1 MKKYLLLIGLGVMG
15 FTGLAHADTV
25 YLKNGRAMEGVVKS
39 EDSQG
44 IELEISIG
52 TVKFQKSEISKI
64 EKSAAGDDAALRAQW
79 EKDKQATEE
88 RRQKIIEE
96 EEKKPKTVEFA
107 KDKQSIIVD
116 CLLDNK
122 VSARLV
128 LDTGATTVVLRNSV
142 AQRLLGMNSG
152 RFIPDMKVRLAD
164 GRIASAKFIVI
175 GSLKVQDAEA
185 KRVEACVL
193 TSDVG
198 GADMQDGLLGMSF
211 LKNFKFTIDQENKK
225 LILEKQ

>member
-1 MKKYLLLIGLGVMG
+1 MKKYFLLIGLGVMG
-15 FTGLAHADTV
+15 FVGLAHADMV
-25 YLKNGRAMEGVVKS
+25 YLKNGRAIEGVIKN

-52 TVKFQKSEISKI
+52 TVKFQKSEIARI
-64 EKSAAGDDAALRAQW
+64 EKSESQDAALRAQW
-79 EKDKQATEE
+79 EKDKQVSEE
-88 RRQKIIEE
+88 RRKKIIEE
-96 EEKKPKTVEFA
+96 EEKKPKSVEFD

-122 VSARLV
+122 VSAKLV

-142 AQRLLGMNSG
+142 AKQLLGMNSG
-152 RFIPDMKVRLAD
+152 RFIPDMQVRLAD

-175 GSLKVQDAEA
+175 GSLRVQDVEA

-198 GADMQDGLLGMSF
+198 GADMKDGLLGMSF
-211 LKNFKFTIDQENKK
+211 LKRFKFTIDQKEKK

>member
-1 MKKYLLLIGLGVMG
+1 MKKYFVLIGLGVMG
-15 FTGLAHADTV
+15 FAGLAHADTV
-25 YLKNGRAMEGVVKS
+25 YLKNGRAMEGVIKS

-52 TVKFQKSEISKI
+52 TVKFQKSEISRI
-64 EKSAAGDDAALRAQW
+64 EKSEANDAALRAQW
-79 EKDKQATEE
+79 EKDKQVAED
-88 RRQKIIEE
+88 RRQKIIAE

-128 LDTGATTVVLRNSV
+128 LDTGATTVVLRNSA

-152 RFIPDMKVRLAD
+152 RFIPDMQVRLAD

-175 GSLKVQDAEA
+175 GSIKVQDAEA

>member
-1 MKKYLLLIGLGVMG
+1 MRRLQFLIAVCI
-15 FTGLAHADTV
+15 LAFVAQARADMV
-25 YLKNGRAMEGVVKS
+25 YLKNGRAMEGVIKS
-39 EDSQG
+39 EDAQG

-52 TVKFQKSEISKI
+52 TVKFQKSEILKI
-64 EKSAAGDDAALRAQW
+64 EKSEGQDVALRAQW
-79 EKDKQATEE
+79 EKDKQIAEE
-88 RRQKIIEE
+88 RRLKIIEE
-96 EEKKPKTVEFA
+96 EEKKPKSVEFA
-107 KDKQSIIVD
+107 KDKQSIIVE

-142 AQRLLGMNSG
+142 AEKLLGMNSG
-152 RFIPDMKVRLAD
+152 RFIPDMQVRLAD

-175 GSLKVQDAEA
+175 GSLKVQGVEA

-193 TSDVG
+193 TSDAG
-198 GADMQDGLLGMSF
+198 GADMKDGLLGMSF
-211 LKNFKFTIDQENKK
+211 LKRFKFTIDQKEKK

>member
-1 MKKYLLLIGLGVMG
+1 MKKYLLLIGLGAMG

-44 IELEISIG
+44 IEFEISIG
-52 TVKFQKSEISKI
+52 TVKFQKSEIVRI
-64 EKSAAGDDAALRAQW
+64 EKSEANDAVLRAQW
-79 EKDKQATEE
+79 EKDKQIAEE

-122 VSARLV
+122 VPARLV

-164 GRIASAKFIVI
+164 GRIASAKFIII
-175 GSLKVQDAEA
+175 GSLKVQDAEV

>member
-1 MKKYLLLIGLGVMG
+1 MVFAGI
-15 FTGLAHADTV
+15 AHADMV
-25 YLKNGRAMEGVVKS
+25 YLKNGRAMEGIVIN
-39 EDSQG
+39 EDNRM

-52 TVKFQKSEISKI
+52 TVTFQKSEISKI
-64 EKSAAGDDAALRAQW
+64 VKSALGDDAALRAQW
-79 EKDKQATEE
+79 KEDKRIAEAL
-88 RRQKIIEE
+88 RKKIIEE
-96 EEKKPKTVEFA
+96 VEKKPKAVDFA

-116 CLLDNK
+116 CLFDDK

-128 LDTGATTVVLRNSV
+128 LDTGASMVVLRNSV
-142 AQRLLGMNSG
+142 AEQLLGVNSA

-164 GRIASAKFIVI
+164 GRIVDAKFIVI
-175 GSLKVQDAEA
+175 GSIKVQGVEA

-193 TSDVG
+193 TSDAG

-211 LKNFKFTIDQENKK
+211 LKYFKFTVDQKEKK

>member
-52 TVKFQKSEISKI
+52 TVKFQKSEIVRI
-64 EKSAAGDDAALRAQW
+64 EKSEANDAVLRAQW
-79 EKDKQATEE
+79 EKDKQIAEE

>member
-15 FTGLAHADTV
+15 FVGLAHADMV
-25 YLKNGRAMEGVVKS
+25 YLKNGRAMEGVIKS

-52 TVKFQKSEISKI
+52 TVKFQKSEISRI
-64 EKSAAGDDAALRAQW
+64 EKSEGQDAALRSQW
-79 EKDKQATEE
+79 EKDKQVAEE

-164 GRIASAKFIVI
+164 GRIASAKFIII